1 MSFVLCTAD
10 DPFASFCCLSYS
22 LCKWPTSFFTCLLPE
37 LPAEEGELSPSAV
50 FFFLTPGFSLCQC
63 LSVSVCLFLLC
74 TGPCREVPVGAG
86 GGAVWGSPGSNP
98 AAGCMYLIRKETTK
112 FIITS
117 SAVKVLMNLV
127 CVNNTAYIRLIMLVC
142 RGTLA
147 LVWSYFGFLS
157 HNFAFPSFI

>member
-1 MSFVLCTAD
+1 MTHLLHFVVFLI
-10 DPFASFCCLSYS
+10 PFANDRPLFLLVCFQSYQLKRVSYLLLQYFSF
-22 LCKWPTSFFTCLLPE
+22 WHQ
-37 LPAEEGELSPSAV
+37 V
-50 FFFLTPGFSLCQC
+50 FQC

-117 SAVKVLMNLV
+117 STVKVLMNLV